1 MAGVLTRPRTARRR
15 EERLELRVSK
25 SSKQLLARAAAVR
38 QQTISAFVL
47 EKGMAAAAETL
58 AARQAFALSAK
69 GYDAFVAALDAPTK
83 PKPRLDALLGTP
95 SVLE

>member
-1 MAGVLTRPRTARRR
+1 MAELLTRPRTARRR

-47 EKGMAAAAETL
+47 ENGIAAAAETL

-69 GYDAFVAALDAPTK
+69 DYDAFVAALDAPTK

-95 SVLE
+95 SALE